1 MKNIKE
7 TRNYFIILLDQNGL
21 MSNKHQ
27 KFCTALSYIKY
38 FLILASVVVSCIS
51 ISAFA
56 SLLGTPIGTT
66 SSDIDLKLCAITAE
80 KCKSIIKKK
89 KKHDEIVLL
98 GKSKISFIE
107 VLMPRALIV
116 SYISYDEFVLVK
128 NVLKEYVN

>member
-1 MKNIKE
+1 
-7 TRNYFIILLDQNGL
+7 

-98 GKSKISFIE
+98 GKSKINFIE

>member
-1 MKNIKE
+1 MKNINE
-7 TRNYFIILLDQNGL
+7 TRNYFIKEVDQNGL

-27 KFCTALSYIKY
+27 KFCTTLSYIKC
-38 FLILASVVVSCIS
+38 FLILASVVVGCIS

-56 SLLGTPIGTT
+56 SLLGIPIGTT

-98 GKSKISFIE
+98 GKSKINFIE